1 MNSIPFRARADL
13 FSKPGPGKPSNSGAD
28 RRKIRGSGDS
38 MSMTESPV
46 IRVCRLL
53 NEAGAR
59 YLIIGGQACILHGLV
74 RTTEDVDVLVEATE
88 DNCRRVLDGLSR
100 LEDGAARELT
110 PADLI
115 ENVVVKIADE
125 VEVDVSTHAWKVT
138 YAEALPGARRIE
150 VAGVVIPYLGLDA
163 LIASKETYREQ
174 DVADRLRLLELKRR
188 GY

>member
-28 RRKIRGSGDS
+28 RRRIRASGDS
-38 MSMTESPV
+38 MSITESPV

-88 DNCRRVLDGLSR
+88 NNCRRV
-100 LEDGAARELT
+100 
-110 PADLI
+110 
-115 ENVVVKIADE
+115 
-125 VEVDVSTHAWKVT
+125 
-138 YAEALPGARRIE
+138 
-150 VAGVVIPYLGLDA
+150 LDA